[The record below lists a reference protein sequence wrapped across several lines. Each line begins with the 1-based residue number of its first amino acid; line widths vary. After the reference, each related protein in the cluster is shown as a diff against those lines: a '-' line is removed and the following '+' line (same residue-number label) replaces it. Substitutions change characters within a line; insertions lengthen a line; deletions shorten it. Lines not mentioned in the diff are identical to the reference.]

1 MTPHQALEKYFGYK
15 KFRPGQEEIIK
26 EILGVKIADTL
37 SMESVAGWD
46 SLRHIQ
52 LMAKIEKEFDIEID
66 FQDTL
71 AMTSVQS
78 IKEILEKY
86 VDKG

>member
-1 MTPHQALEKYFGYK
+1 MNKKAEEKLSK
-15 KFRPGQEEIIK
+15 IIK
-26 EILGVKIADTL
+26 EIFGVKIADTL

>member
-1 MTPHQALEKYFGYK
+1 MNKKIEEKLAK
-15 KFRPGQEEIIK
+15 IIK
-26 EILGVKIADTL
+26 EIFGVKITDSL
-37 SMESVAGWD
+37 SMDSVEGWD

-71 AMTSVQS
+71 AMTNIKS
-78 IKEILEKY
+78 IKEIIEKY
-86 VDKG
+86 TDKK